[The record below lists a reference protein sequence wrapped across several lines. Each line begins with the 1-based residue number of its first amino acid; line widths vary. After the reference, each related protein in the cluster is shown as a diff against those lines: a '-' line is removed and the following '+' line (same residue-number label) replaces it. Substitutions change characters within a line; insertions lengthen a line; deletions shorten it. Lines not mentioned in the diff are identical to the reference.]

1 MKSRNLRIPTPYFP
15 APILFFLDVQQPAD
29 HHGSGSDRRVKP
41 QIFWVNW
48 RGRNEIDPKG
58 SDFFSEFL
66 GMKLPSFVGMMKLPS
81 FVGEED
87 QVDLSAMSFS
97 LLNDTGF
104 AICHVPFC
112 FRNCRCN

>member
-66 GMKLPSFVGMMKLPS
+66 GMMKLPS